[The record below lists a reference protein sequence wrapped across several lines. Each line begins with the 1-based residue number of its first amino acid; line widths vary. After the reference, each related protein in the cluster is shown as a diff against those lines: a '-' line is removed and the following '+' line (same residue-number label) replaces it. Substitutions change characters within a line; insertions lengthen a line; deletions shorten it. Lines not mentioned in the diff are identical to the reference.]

1 MFSSHGRHRT
11 EVFEAGDTRYVP
23 MGMATRSRMRAT
35 RKGQKSSSAS
45 TRGNYQGINHSTWLA
60 ANPSYLLEANF
71 PLKPDVTQKLPQRQQ
86 FVVPK
91 EGPDA

>member
-1 MFSSHGRHRT
+1 LQ
-11 EVFEAGDTRYVP
+11 VTRN
-23 MGMATRSRMRAT
+23 R
-35 RKGQKSSSAS
+35 QKSSSAS
-45 TRGNYQGINHSTWLA
+45 TRGNYQGINLSTWLA

-71 PLKPDVTQKLPQRQQ
+71 PLKPDVTQKLPRRQQ

>member
-11 EVFEAGDTRYVP
+11 EVFEAGDTRYIP

-45 TRGNYQGINHSTWLA
+45 TRGNYQGINHST
-60 ANPSYLLEANF
+60 LEANF